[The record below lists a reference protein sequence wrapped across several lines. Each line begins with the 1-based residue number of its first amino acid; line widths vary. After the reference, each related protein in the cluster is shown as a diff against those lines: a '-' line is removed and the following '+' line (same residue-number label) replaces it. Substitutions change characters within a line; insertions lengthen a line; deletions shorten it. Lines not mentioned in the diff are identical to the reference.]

1 MKNKFGLTK
10 VWKKWLTVVF
20 VVAVYHLLRD
30 IFQEFFK
37 LSFWFT
43 DFLHFVPDKNALPRK
58 LQWLLLD
65 GYSQW
70 LTFPVEIFLIWAV
83 PKAWKKEY
91 FATIDA
97 LVLTTVMVTETWW
110 LLTVINYS

>member
-20 VVAVYHLLRD
+20 VVAVYPLLRD

-43 DFLHFVPDKNALPRK
+43 DFLLFVPDKNALPRK

-83 PKAWKKEY
+83 PKARSEEH
-91 FATIDA
+91 TSE
-97 LVLTTVMVTETWW
+97 LQSQSNL
-110 LLTVINYS
+110 